1 MNETTDE
8 HGSVFICT
16 TNVQIHVRRSKIFL
30 PRRREEREEKRFQKL
45 CVLRVFAVDFLGC
58 GWAALCSSVVA
69 FCAIYADEN
78 PCSLRRIFGV
88 RPRPPYSK
96 PPYSDEIQDLLLCEA
111 GEPRTRS
118 ERCCFI
124 EDLLSIG
131 RGRNKQ
137 TKRMLKGVFDVCP
150 EQSALRQLRAANP
163 GDFRGS
169 PARAVA

>member
-16 TNVQIHVRRSKIFL
+16 TNVQILVRRSKIFS

-111 GEPRTRS
+111 GEPDKQG
-118 ERCCFI
+118 CCCP
-124 EDLLSIG
+124 LRIG
-131 RGRNKQ
+131 AAQ
-137 TKRMLKGVFDVCP
+137 DVCSRAAP
-150 EQSALRQLRAANP
+150 GRSAKTQSLIPIDQSA
-163 GDFRGS
+163 
-169 PARAVA
+169 PALPRLHVRNCWRRRSHSDC